1 MRTLV
6 TRVNP
11 LGLLS
16 VGAFSLIGSLAVRSL
31 PIALA
36 TVGLYAL
43 AALFLLPTWRYP
55 LACLAFSGFAAITIV
70 YSTWRLGGHDTQVAV
85 VAGLRIVV
93 LAWPGSVMVGFI
105 DPGRLSDY
113 AAQTLR
119 LPARG
124 VAAFS
129 AALQRFNGFAQTW
142 EALER
147 TRRARGVAPGRH
159 PVGQV
164 KHSGSMAFALLVQ
177 AMRGASASSI
187 AMDARGF
194 ADATRRTW
202 AEPATWTRTDLAG
215 LALAAALG
223 AAPVVLYVLG

>member
-11 LGLLS
+11 LVLLS
-16 VGAFSLIGSLAVRSL
+16 VGAFSLIGSFAVRSL
-31 PIALA
+31 PIAA
-36 TVGLYAL
+36 VTIGLYAL
-43 AALFLLPTWRYP
+43 AALILLPTWRYP

-70 YSTWRLGGHDTQVAV
+70 YSTWRLGGQNTEVAV
-85 VAGLRIVV
+85 VAGLRILV

-129 AALQRFNGFAQTW
+129 AALQRFSGFAQTW
-142 EALER
+142 ESLER

-177 AMRGASASSI
+177 AMRGASSSSI

-194 ADATRRTW
+194 ADARGRTW
-202 AEPATWTRTDLAG
+202 AEPATWSRLDVAG

-223 AAPVVLYVLG
+223 AVPIVCFLVG